1 MEEALTII
9 FLLMLA
15 IGIIAFIFYIIY
27 DVTVNADDWVYPD
40 GKKGMVK
47 VKLPNI
53 FTGQPFVM
61 SANTDSPRWWNAFF
75 WNIEMMQA
83 ISCETATKMINGQPL
98 TQEEIDK
105 IQKQKEYVD
114 KKYGTQEQILSGH
127 GAFEDPNFRGD
138 KDN

>member
-47 VKLPNI
+47 VKLPNV
-53 FTGQPFVM
+53 FTGQPFVI
-61 SANTDSPRWWNAFF
+61 SANTESPRWQNMFF
-75 WNIEMMQA
+75 RNIEMMGA
-83 ISCETATKMINGQPL
+83 ISCETATKMVNGQPL

-105 IQKQKEYVD
+105 IEKQKEYVNR
-114 KKYGTQEQILSGH
+114 KYGTKEQILSGH
-127 GAFEDPNFRGD
+127 GAFEDPNFRNKND
-138 KDN
+138 